1 MPCIPLPEIR
11 LRAAGVVP
19 PIVMLDAPLLS
30 WMPKSVLPWAT
41 VPVGSVPMK
50 LPSIV
55 IPATPETRIPAHL
68 PRLIARPRT
77 TLLPLPGAKKR
88 TAASLPVPAF
98 VPSISI
104 RMTALVP

>member
-1 MPCIPLPEIR
+1 
-11 LRAAGVVP
+11 
-19 PIVMLDAPLLS
+19 
-30 WMPKSVLPWAT
+30 
-41 VPVGSVPMK
+41 MK

-55 IPATPETRIPAHL
+55 IPATPEMRIPAHL
-68 PRLIARPRT
+68 PRLIASPRT

-104 RMTALVP
+104 RMTALVPWSGALVFGLATPCV